1 MNYVN
6 EGPEPLG
13 PCHFHHITV
22 NAELVSMDWHWVPF
36 NHPQLALSLR
46 TGVLAVEWETPHTA
60 PLWKIAIWL
69 EAVLPSNLSWRL
81 EGRRPTVLI
90 YFCRCHWVDICCYLF
105 LGPWPETLGRWLGG
119 RFIIYWFCWEGF
131 MELLDT
137 PACYQWVFVSHILVS
152 RLFGT

>member
-1 MNYVN
+1 MWMKVQNHLDHVIFIMSQLMRSSCPWI
-6 EGPEPLG
+6 GTGCLLTTP
-13 PCHFHHITV
+13 
-22 NAELVSMDWHWVPF
+22 SWHSASE
-36 NHPQLALSLR
+36 Q
-46 TGVLAVEWETPHTA
+46 GVLAVEWETPHTA

-69 EAVLPSNLSWRL
+69 EVVLPSNLSWRL
-81 EGRRPTVLI
+81 EGRRPTLLI
-90 YFCRCHWVDICCYLF
+90 YFYRCHWVNICCYLF
-105 LGPWPETLGRWLGG
+105 LGPWLETLGRWLGG